1 MNKIKE
7 MLKSMLLQFGG
18 VQTDKGELTYLGD
31 KQLEVGDEVYLNEK
45 PAPDGDYVTDDKV
58 FEVKYGKVEEIKVK
72 ELDDVIP
79 VNLEVEPEKPTEPTE
94 PTEPVEEKDELIE
107 KLEGRVAELEKTL
120 AELVE
125 RVGKLETTPVVDP
138 VVEEFDQ
145 INKKNSTGNKTVDKY
160 SRIFGSK

>member
-94 PTEPVEEKDELIE
+94 PEPVEEKDELIE